1 MDPFRPQQRPNL
13 IARVVCGEVV
23 VLDPEKRLIH
33 EFNTTA
39 SFIWNLCRGRA
50 DPSTIAAELSD
61 AYHVDLESATRDVTS
76 TLAQLD
82 KLGLLAISVTS
93 DSVPTESPPVD
104 LP

>member
-1 MDPFRPQQRPNL
+1 
-13 IARVVCGEVV
+13 
-23 VLDPEKRLIH
+23 
-33 EFNTTA
+33 
-39 SFIWNLCRGRA
+39 
-50 DPSTIAAELSD
+50 
-61 AYHVDLESATRDVTS
+61 VTS